1 MEGSLMHTR
10 TRLAKA
16 TRGSSVRVGPAFTR
30 PEEPVIEKRTIWL
43 DLGLILIVCLATVA
57 LRSWLIAHTAV
68 AARDSIGFI
77 RYALA
82 LESQP
87 YLDVFRNS
95 QQHPGYPIVLLLV
108 SWPVRLCLG
117 GVNPLSMQLSAQI
130 ASGLASTILV
140 VPMYFLGCH
149 FFDRR
154 AGFWGSLLFQI
165 LPVSGRAMSDG
176 LSEAT
181 FLLFVSFSLLFAVI
195 ALHRNSIPA
204 FLLSGFFGGCSY
216 LTRPEGALVVL
227 ATLAVLLG
235 KQCYKPWRERWLRVG
250 ECALALCTTALLI
263 GGPYA
268 YVIGGLTNKP
278 TPRAILE
285 SRTIEGAGPEE
296 SLLWKRDE
304 DGRTNQA
311 GSNPLALRST
321 PPSRPLLASVV
332 ALYAPRNLHDRRWW
346 ALLAIMTELIKGYQY
361 VLALPV
367 LLGLW
372 WYRPLLHDKA
382 GTWALF
388 LVGILHALVLWK
400 LALAVGY
407 VSERHILLLVL
418 CGIFTGAATIG
429 LAGDYLQEIFVRVGL
444 GRHST
449 TRFHAATNTLTAGLL
464 LATVAGFC
472 LPDTFRT
479 LHANRAGHRAAGI
492 WLAQNANPG
501 DSIIDPFCWAHYYA
515 GRTFMDDGGNKSA
528 ADSAPSQ
535 YVVVEPSDH
544 ARLPT
549 VRSALDLASRGH
561 LVYYWPVGQPEDQ
574 AKVKIYAVP

>member
-1 MEGSLMHTR
+1 VTPQQARSQV
-10 TRLAKA
+10 
-16 TRGSSVRVGPAFTR
+16 RG
-30 PEEPVIEKRTIWL
+30 IWL
-43 DLGLILIVCLATVA
+43 DIGLILIVCLVTVA

-82 LESQP
+82 LESQHW
-87 YLDVFRNS
+87 LDVLRNT

-117 GVNPLSMQLSAQI
+117 GINPLSMQLSAQI

-154 AGFWGSLLFQI
+154 AGFWGSLLFEV

-181 FLLFVSFSLLFAVI
+181 FLLFVSLSLLFAVI
-195 ALHRNSIPA
+195 ALKRNSIPA
-204 FLLSGFFGGCSY
+204 FVFSGVFGGCSY
-216 LTRPEGALVVL
+216 LTRPEGVLVVL

-235 KQCYKPWRERWLRVG
+235 KQFYKPWRERWLRVSG
-250 ECALALCTTALLI
+250 CSLSLCVAALLI

-268 YVIGGLTNKP
+268 YIIGGLTNKP

-285 SRTIEGAGPEE
+285 SRTIEGAGLEE
-296 SLLWKRDE
+296 SLLRMRKDE
-304 DGRTNQA
+304 GEMGNE
-311 GSNPLALRST
+311 SSVIPLVFHSVH
-321 PPSRPLLASVV
+321 PSRPLLASVV
-332 ALYAPRNLHDRRWW
+332 ALYAPKNLHDRRLW
-346 ALLAIMTELIKGYQY
+346 ALLAILTELIKGYQY
-361 VLALPV
+361 IVALPV

-372 WYRPLLHDKA
+372 WYRQLLRDNA
-382 GTWALF
+382 GTWTLF
-388 LVGILHALVLWK
+388 ILCILHAFVLWK

-429 LAGDYLQEIFVRVGL
+429 LAGDYLQGQLVRL
-444 GRHST
+444 CRTTQST
-449 TRFHAATNTLTAGLL
+449 MKCQSTPNTFTAGLL
-464 LATVAGFC
+464 LATVAAFC

-479 LHANRAGHRAAGI
+479 LHANRAGHRAAGL
-492 WLAQNANPG
+492 WLAQNTNPG

-515 GRTFMDDGGNKSA
+515 GRTFTEDAAKTPA
-528 ADSAPSQ
+528 ADFPPSQ
-535 YVVVEPSDH
+535 YVVLESSDH

-549 VRSALDLASRGH
+549 IRYAMDLASRGH
-561 LVYYWPVGQPEDQ
+561 LVYHWPVGRPEDQ
-574 AKVKIYAVP
+574 AKVKIYAVQSP